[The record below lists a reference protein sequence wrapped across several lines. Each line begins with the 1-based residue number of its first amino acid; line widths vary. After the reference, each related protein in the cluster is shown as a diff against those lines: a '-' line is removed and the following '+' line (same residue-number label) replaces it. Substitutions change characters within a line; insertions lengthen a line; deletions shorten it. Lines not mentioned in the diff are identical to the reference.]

1 MVMTYVLLILAVLA
15 LIVLAASS
23 VATLGTLLEDRRRLD
38 ILTERLSAEHRIEQM
53 TRATLHAMRDTVRQ
67 SDFP

>member
-1 MVMTYVLLILAVLA
+1 MTYVLLILAVLA

-38 ILTERLSAEHRIEQM
+38 ILTERLSAENRIEQL
-53 TRATLHAMRDTVRQ
+53 TRATLQAMRDTVRQ
-67 SDFP
+67 PNFD

>member
-1 MVMTYVLLILAVLA
+1 VTFILLILAVLA

-38 ILTERLSAEHRIEQM
+38 ILTERLSAENRIENL
-53 TRATLHAMRDTVRQ
+53 TRATLQAMRDTVRQ
-67 SDFP
+67 SDFE

>member
-1 MVMTYVLLILAVLA
+1 MTMLLIGLAVIA

-38 ILTERLSAEHRIEQM
+38 ILTERLSAENRIDQM
-53 TRATLHAMRDTVRQ
+53 TRASLYAMRESVRHP
-67 SDFP
+67 DFD